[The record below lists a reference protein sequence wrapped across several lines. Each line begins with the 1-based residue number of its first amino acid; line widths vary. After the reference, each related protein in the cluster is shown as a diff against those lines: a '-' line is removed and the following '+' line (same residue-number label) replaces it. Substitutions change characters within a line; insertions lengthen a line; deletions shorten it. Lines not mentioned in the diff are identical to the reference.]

1 MQTNHLVTAARR
13 SLLFLMVALLFDR
26 GGKIVFVH
34 ADPDYK
40 VRMKGVEVLAAAKA
54 AATTSDALQK

>member
-1 MQTNHLVTAARR
+1 VFILDH
-13 SLLFLMVALLFDR
+13 

-40 VRMKGVEVLAAAKA
+40 VRMKGAEVLAAAKA
-54 AATTSDALQK
+54 AATTSDALQN